1 MPKRLFPTIYPF
13 GRGGALRAVAVRST
27 AAAVFGVAPRPS
39 GQSAANNHRG
49 RAPQRAL
56 SHFPYACP

>member
-13 GRGGALRAVAVRST
+13 GRGGALRAAAVRST

-49 RAPQRAL
+49 RAP
-56 SHFPYACP
+56 